1 MFHNCY
7 KSCLKNSRYF
17 IREIIWCCCSKHQC
31 GTFKMDAHPITIF
44 FPKDP
49 YRHIIWMRPFTDIY
63 AVFSAFGCWLDIC
76 MSFFSRHFRRFSPVS
91 AVCFGRL
98 RDNVWPLFLDD
109 CGSGTAR
116 IALPA
121 ARRPTSGSPLDYKAY
136 SAEDI
141 RITGWKIYSRLFL
154 ESHHCSDYPGVWSRD
169 LWTCRLAI

>member
-1 MFHNCY
+1 MFHNFY
-7 KSCLKNSRYF
+7 KSCLK
-17 IREIIWCCCSKHQC
+17 IPAVLMLVREIIWCCCSKHQC

-44 FPKDP
+44 FPEDP

-63 AVFSAFGCWLDIC
+63 AVFRRYSA
-76 MSFFSRHFRRFSPVS
+76 
-91 AVCFGRL
+91 ACFGRL
-98 RDNVWPLFLDD
+98 RHNVWPLFLDD

-141 RITGWKIYSRLFL
+141 RITGWTIYSRLFL